1 MIFAD
6 RALAQR
12 LERNEA
18 LNTADYAHTL
28 KRLHPD
34 SAARVLPVAD
44 GYAIFSRPDF
54 PNNRAIGLG
63 LSQPV
68 TAADLDAV
76 EAFYRGYGVPTRVD
90 LCPLA
95 DPSLMEELGRRG
107 YRIVFFFNTQIRPLT
122 ADDAHVPRSEIRVA
136 ACAPADVELWALTSI
151 RCGRPQQEIA
161 DDDTWLELARLA
173 FQRPGVTCFLAWI
186 EDQPVGAAAMMIR
199 DGLGT
204 LFSTIT
210 HVEYRGRGVQTAL
223 IRARLAAAA
232 AAGCDLMTVATVP
245 GSPSQRNVQR
255 AGFTAA
261 YTRMVLL
268 RDPDQ

>member
-1 MIFAD
+1 MIFGD

-18 LNTADYAHTL
+18 LNTADYANTL
-28 KRLHPD
+28 KRLQPE
-34 SAARVLPVAD
+34 SAACVLPVAD
-44 GYAIFSRPDF
+44 GYATFSRPDF
-54 PNNRAIGLG
+54 PINRAIGLG

-68 TAADLDAV
+68 TPADLDAV
-76 EAFYRGYGVPTRVD
+76 EDFYRGYGVPIRVD

-95 DPSLMEELGRRG
+95 DPTVVDQLGRRG

-122 ADDAHVPRSEIRVA
+122 AADAQVPSSEIRVA
-136 ACAPADVELWALTSI
+136 ACAPGDVELWARTMAGS
-151 RCGRPQQEIA
+151 GTPQQELA
-161 DDDTWLELARLA
+161 EDNTWLALARIA

-186 EDQPVGAAAMMIR
+186 ADQPVGAAAMMIR

-223 IRARLAAAA
+223 IRARLAAAT

-245 GSPSQRNVQR
+245 GNPSQRNVQR
-255 AGFTAA
+255 AGFQVV

-268 RDPDQ
+268 RDLE